1 MSVHSLGRP
10 LRRVGHALRK
20 NNLHG
25 RVGGPGAKAAP
36 AAAPAPVEE
45 AVEEAVEEESWSMS
59 NTKAQLLAAAADMG
73 VGVDNGMTKTQ
84 ILAAI
89 EAA

>member
-10 LRRVGHALRK
+10 LRRAGHPTRH
-20 NNLHG
+20 NHN
-25 RVGGPGAKAAP
+25 KAAP
-36 AAAPAPVEE
+36 EAEAEEAAPE
-45 AVEEAVEEESWSMS
+45 WSMS
-59 NTKAQLLAAAADMG
+59 NTKAQLLAAAADLG
-73 VGVDNGMTKTQ
+73 VEADSGMTKAQ

>member
-10 LRRVGHALRK
+10 LRRAGHPTRH
-20 NNLHG
+20 NNIYG
-25 RVGGPGAKAAP
+25 RVRGEAAP
-36 AAAPAPVEE
+36 EAEAEEAAPE
-45 AVEEAVEEESWSMS
+45 WSMS
-59 NTKAQLLAAAADMG
+59 NTKAQLLAAAADLG
-73 VGVDNGMTKTQ
+73 VEADSGMTKAQ